1 MTTTGDD
8 NNNFQRSG
16 SVSNA
21 HVGREFEAMA
31 KKYFR
36 REYPDHPE
44 LQEEF
49 AVDIGLSNKKEKRF
63 DLGAANPAILVEC
76 KSHTWTRGGNVPSA
90 KIAVWNET
98 MYYFHLAPKGFRKVL
113 FVQRE
118 INERNGKSLGEYYVK
133 HHGHLIPEDVEI
145 LEYDQDR
152 DEVIKVWPK

>member
-1 MTTTGDD
+1 MTTAGDD

-98 MYYFHLAPKGFRKVL
+98 MYYFHLAPKASARFCSYSVKST
-113 FVQRE
+113 RE
-118 INERNGKSLGEYYVK
+118 TER
-133 HHGHLIPEDVEI
+133 
-145 LEYDQDR
+145 
-152 DEVIKVWPK
+152 VWVSITSSITDL